1 MATITQ
7 HAPGTF
13 CWPELAT
20 TDQAG
25 ARTFYT
31 ALFGWKA
38 NESDMGNSETYTMLQ
53 NKDRSVGALY
63 TMRKEQRAQGVPPNW
78 TSYVA
83 VTSADDAAKKAVELG
98 QDPQGAIFAVWQAKK
113 HNGAQV
119 LDEPGSLSW
128 TELTTSDTAGAQKFY
143 TGLFGWGSESM
154 PMGPMTYTLFKRGD
168 KSAGGMM
175 ALTPE
180 MGPVP
185 PNWLPY
191 FGVVDADAT
200 VAKAILA
207 GGKVLVPPTNIPG
220 GGRFAVLHDPQG
232 ATFGIH
238 AQTA

>member
-1 MATITQ
+1 MAPATPARMRESPRGITMATITQ
-7 HAPGTF
+7 HAPGTI

-63 TMRKEQRAQGVPPNW
+63 TVRKEQRAQGVPPNW

-98 QDPQGAIFAVWQAKK
+98 GKTIAAPFDVMDVGRMAVIQDPQGAIFAVWQAKK

-128 TELTTSDTAGAQKFY
+128 
-143 TGLFGWGSESM
+143 
-154 PMGPMTYTLFKRGD
+154 
-168 KSAGGMM
+168 
-175 ALTPE
+175 
-180 MGPVP
+180 
-185 PNWLPY
+185 
-191 FGVVDADAT
+191 
-200 VAKAILA
+200 
-207 GGKVLVPPTNIPG
+207 
-220 GGRFAVLHDPQG
+220 
-232 ATFGIH
+232 
-238 AQTA
+238 